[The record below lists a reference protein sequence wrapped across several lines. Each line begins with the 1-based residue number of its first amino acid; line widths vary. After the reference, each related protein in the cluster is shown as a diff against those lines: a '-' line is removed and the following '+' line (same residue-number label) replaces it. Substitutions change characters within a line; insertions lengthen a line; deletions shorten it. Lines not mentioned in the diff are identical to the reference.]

1 MGSEGT
7 TVGNWMSQL
16 SQEGQQNDQVT
27 VDELVGWVKQHDF
40 SLNLSSEHLS
50 FLVGIALLSQERFD
64 EELGEGEL
72 HDVFNIVQREF
83 SGTESSGNATFKA
96 NNAIN
101 SLVAQRLLSR
111 FTSEGQEGSS
121 IYRLSPLAVGIS
133 EYYLRHRQFSKLKL
147 SIQLTLAGKELT
159 NVVTIAE
166 DDPTVEGW
174 RRDIYGTLKFSVAE
188 IFDQIDLN
196 QRVMDE
202 EQGQVKT
209 QIAEL
214 LNQDWREA
222 ISQCENLLSA
232 TSNTLTELQS
242 SLQAAGDEL
251 QSQLLTL
258 QQVVYGNE
266 DLDYI
271 DAVLFSLQVKLD
283 RIISWGQQSIDLWI
297 GYDRHVHKFIRTAID
312 MDKNRAF
319 SQRLRQSIQDFGV
332 NSWLL
337 TFADAERLRDLRDE
351 SMVLKN
357 DEALGELPPEVEYQE
372 MLQVTNE
379 LAEQVKGMLK
389 NHKNQGAKIDLG
401 EVLRNYLATHPQA
414 SHFDLAR
421 MVVDQAVRLGYSEQ
435 DYAAI
440 QPDWQSI
447 NEYGAKVQ
455 ANVINK
461 F

>member
-1 MGSEGT
+1 
-7 TVGNWMSQL
+7 MSQL
-16 SQEGQQNDQVT
+16 SPEGQQNEQTT

-40 SLNLSSEHLS
+40 SLNLNSEHLS
-50 FLVGIALLSQERFD
+50 FLVAIALLSKERFD
-64 EELGEGEL
+64 EELAEGEL
-72 HDVFNIVQREF
+72 HDAFAIVQREF
-83 SGTESSGNATFKA
+83 NGVESGANNAFKA

-111 FTSEGQEGSS
+111 FTSEGQEGNS
-121 IYRLSPLAVGIS
+121 IYRLSPLAVGIT

-147 SIQLTLAGKELT
+147 SIQLTLAGKELAS
-159 NVVTIAE
+159 VVEIAE
-166 DDPTVEGW
+166 RMPSIEGW
-174 RRDIYGTLKFSVAE
+174 RKEIYGSLKYSVAE

-202 EQGQVKT
+202 EQHQVKAE
-209 QIAEL
+209 IAEL

-222 ISQCENLLSA
+222 IHHCETLLSA

-258 QQVVYGNE
+258 QQLVYGKE

-271 DAVLFSLQVKLD
+271 DAVLFSLQIKLD

-319 SQRLRQSIQDFGV
+319 SQRLRQSIKDFGS

-351 SMVLKN
+351 SMVLSN
-357 DEALGELPPEVEYQE
+357 DEALGILPPEVEYQE
-372 MLQVTNE
+372 MQQVTNE
-379 LAEQVKGMLK
+379 LAEQVKAMLLS
-389 NHKNQGAKIDLG
+389 HKQHGAKIDLG
-401 EVLRNYLATHPQA
+401 EVLTNYLATHSKA

-421 MVVDQAVRLGYSEQ
+421 LVVDQAVKLGYSEQ

-447 NEYGAKVQ
+447 NDYGAKVQ

>member
-1 MGSEGT
+1 
-7 TVGNWMSQL
+7 MSQL
-16 SQEGQQNDQVT
+16 SQEGQHDDQVT

-40 SLNLSSEHLS
+40 SLNLNSEHLS
-50 FLVGIALLSQERFD
+50 FLVAIALLSRERFD

-72 HDVFNIVQREF
+72 HDAFAIVQREF
-83 SGTESSGNATFKA
+83 NGDASVSNIAFKA

-111 FTSEGQEGSS
+111 FTSEGQDGSS

-147 SIQLTLAGKELT
+147 SIQLTLAGKELA
-159 NVVTIAE
+159 NVVATAE
-166 DDPTVEGW
+166 QTPTDEGW

-202 EQGQVKT
+202 EQHQVKAE
-209 QIAEL
+209 IAEL

-222 ISQCENLLSA
+222 IIHCEDLLSA

-258 QQVVYGNE
+258 QQLVYGKE
-266 DLDYI
+266 ELDYI

-319 SQRLRQSIQDFGV
+319 SQRLRQSIQDFGS

-351 SMVLKN
+351 SLVLKN
-357 DEALGELPPEVEYQE
+357 DEALGQLPPEVEYQE
-372 MLQVTNE
+372 MQQVSNE
-379 LAEQVKGMLK
+379 LAEQVKAMLK
-389 NHKNQGAKIDLG
+389 RHKDQGAKIDLG
-401 EVLRNYLATHPQA
+401 EVLRNYLATHTQA

-421 MVVDQAVRLGYSEQ
+421 LVVDQAVRLGYSEQ